1 MLADEM
7 NVGIDDD
14 HEVLE
19 SDGCSVESA
28 DDDSEDEFADEL
40 YIAGDTGNE
49 SFSVETAEEIR
60 AVAGPQDYITDEML
74 RGMSDNGWELL
85 PVTDERDGSDLS
97 GATDVFT
104 DPPQHTASV
113 IEAAKTM
120 KTSDLFFYYMPKT
133 LWTEIAEETNRYE
146 RQTRPER
153 LRQAK
158 LSIEKKTDD

>member
-1 MLADEM
+1 MLADEV
-7 NVGIDDD
+7 NVDIDDD

-19 SDGCSVESA
+19 SDGSSVESA

-49 SFSVETAEEIR
+49 SFSVDTAEEIR
-60 AVAGPQDYITDEML
+60 AVAGPQGYITDEML

-85 PVTDERDGSDLS
+85 PVTDERDDSDLS

-104 DPPQHTASV
+104 DPPQLTASA

-120 KTSDLFFYYMPKT
+120 KPSDLFF
-133 LWTEIAEETNRYE
+133 
-146 RQTRPER
+146 
-153 LRQAK
+153 
-158 LSIEKKTDD
+158 